1 MIPLFLLSSEIA
13 KTEFLLREY
22 MKYGF
27 FLLKLSPKHWQ
38 TQQVLK
44 KAQMTKSRESMSVT
58 LPVLTSESHIL
69 NFNEVNIPNSPI
81 FCFSIYLFFIK

>member
-22 MKYGF
+22 TKYGF

-38 TQQVLK
+38 IQQALK
-44 KAQMTKSRESMSVT
+44 KAQMTKSRESMNVT
-58 LPVLTSESHIL
+58 LPVLTSESRIL
-69 NFNEVNIPNSPI
+69 NFNEVNIPNSQI
-81 FCFSIYLFFIK
+81 FCFNIYLFFIK